1 MPEPLG
7 TPKQIRQA
15 MTDPGIYGN
24 VNSSIPP
31 QAFEVEMFPVREDES
46 IFHPVKAIMDLLN
59 ALDRI
64 ARGLDL
70 IYKQQLFARSKTDA
84 PTRLGATVDYSV
96 DYLGH
101 RYVYALSNVAV
112 TLLINGTTQLALTAN
127 KWTNVS
133 FPTGT
138 KITIYNGSDTSQQV
152 VTFRS
157 CDMQEN

>member
-1 MPEPLG
+1 
-7 TPKQIRQA
+7 
-15 MTDPGIYGN
+15 MTDPGLYGN
-24 VNSSIPP
+24 INASIPP
-31 QAFEVEMFPVREDES
+31 QAFEVEMSPVRQDES
-46 IFHPVKAIMDLLN
+46 IFHPIKALKDILFS
-59 ALDRI
+59 LDRI

-70 IYKQQLFARSKTDA
+70 IYKQHLFTRSKTDS
-84 PTRLGATVDYSV
+84 PKRLGSTVDYSI

-133 FPTGT
+133 LPSGT
-138 KITIYNGSDTSQQV
+138 KVTIYNGSDTALQV
-152 VTFRS
+152 VTFRA